1 MNVVFIAV
9 MKNKNDLSWNKL
21 MKEIAKARKDPE
33 FVKALREFIN
43 ITSNRRV
50 YKV

>member
-1 MNVVFIAV
+1 
-9 MKNKNDLSWNKL
+9 MKCQKPDWDTLIR
-21 MKEIAKARKDPE
+21 EIEEANKDPK
-33 FVKALREFIN
+33 FVKAVKEFIN

>member
-1 MNVVFIAV
+1 MT
-9 MKNKNDLSWNKL
+9 KL
-21 MKEIAKARKDPE
+21 IVEIKEARKDPE
-33 FVKALREFIN
+33 FVKAIKEFIN